1 MGGSG
6 IGFDGVTVPARQ
18 YAHPQF
24 RYRSPEQSFR
34 RRLWLGLACVAAVG
48 IGAVMMAPSSASKS
62 DAALYQVS
70 RPETIPTVSP
80 VGYASVDAQP
90 GSANRSQVAAQKPI
104 CLGPS
109 QSDGSCLS
117 FQLPKVRMVR
127 VPRASTLSQH
137 GNQAKLSIAANAK
150 AKDVD
155 KGIAEPKK
163 VQRSAHHQSQR
174 RKQSSARAYA
184 SRERGYYGHQG
195 FAGNFW

>member
-1 MGGSG
+1 LRTRDGATSKQLDEAAAAFDPKTASEDGAQNIDG
-6 IGFDGVTVPARQ
+6 KPFCIGQSRDGN
-18 YAHPQF
+18 
-24 RYRSPEQSFR
+24 
-34 RRLWLGLACVAAVG
+34 C
-48 IGAVMMAPSSASKS
+48 I
-62 DAALYQVS
+62 
-70 RPETIPTVSP
+70 
-80 VGYASVDAQP
+80 
-90 GSANRSQVAAQKPI
+90 
-104 CLGPS
+104 
-109 QSDGSCLS
+109 S

-174 RKQSSARAYA
+174 RKQSSARGYA
-184 SRERGYYGHQG
+184 SRQGYYQG